1 MVNQNL
7 HSKMCLHFS
16 YLIPPEAY
24 PGRVSLLL
32 TTLLTLA
39 SLSLGLMA
47 TTPNSGNANLVD
59 IWFQFCLGFV
69 FVSLMVYAMILFQI
83 EFPKFKCKSA
93 NQKRHSLDNYALFL
107 SPILFFLF
115 MVIYYVICIVQ
126 NVIKFQVHLQLIGFW
141 KC

>member
-1 MVNQNL
+1 
-7 HSKMCLHFS
+7 MCLLFS

-47 TTPNSGNANLVD
+47 TSPNSGSANLVD
-59 IWFQFCLGFV
+59 IWFLFCLGFV
-69 FVSLMVYAMILFQI
+69 FVSLMVYAIILFQI

-93 NQKRHSLDNYALFL
+93 KQKRHSLDNYALFL
-107 SPILFFLF
+107 SPVFFLLF
-115 MVIYYVICIVQ
+115 MVIYYVICIV
-126 NVIKFQVHLQLIGFW
+126 
-141 KC
+141 

>member
-1 MVNQNL
+1 MVTL
-7 HSKMCLHFS
+7 HFEMCLLFS

-47 TTPNSGNANLVD
+47 TSPNSGSANLVD
-59 IWFQFCLGFV
+59 IWFLFCLGFV
-69 FVSLMVYAMILFQI
+69 FVSLMVYATILFQI

-93 NQKRHSLDNYALFL
+93 KQKRHSLDNYALCL

-115 MVIYYVICIVQ
+115 MVIYYVICIV
-126 NVIKFQVHLQLIGFW
+126 
-141 KC
+141 